1 MREACMPFVRRFT
14 VAALLALSPFAAAQ
28 AASGLTPASAVSS
41 VAPGRFVWRDDAASA
56 AGPLRVLVSLP
67 LQLAFVFKGS
77 VLVGVSSVSSG
88 VAGYDT
94 PTGTFT
100 ILQKDKDHKSNIY
113 DDAPMPYMLRLTWD
127 GVALHAGKVTGEPAS
142 HGCVRLPAAFA
153 RKLYDIADLGATVSV
168 VDEVP
173 DFAQQAPA
181 PVPEAADTAET
192 ASR

>member
-14 VAALLALSPFAAAQ
+14 VAALLALTPLAAAQ
-28 AASGLTPASAVSS
+28 AATGLTPASAVSS
-41 VAPGRFVWRDDAASA
+41 VAPGRFVWRDDVAST
-56 AGPLRVLVSLP
+56 AGPVRVLVSLP
-67 LQLAFVFKGS
+67 LQIAFVFKGS
-77 VLVGVSSVSSG
+77 ALVGVSSVSSG

-142 HGCVRLPAAFA
+142 HGCVRLPTPFA
-153 RKLYDIADLGATVSV
+153 RKLFDLAELGATVAV
-168 VDEVP
+168 IDEVP
-173 DFAQQAPA
+173 DFLQHQPPA
-181 PVPEAADTAET
+181 KAEVATAAD
-192 ASR
+192 